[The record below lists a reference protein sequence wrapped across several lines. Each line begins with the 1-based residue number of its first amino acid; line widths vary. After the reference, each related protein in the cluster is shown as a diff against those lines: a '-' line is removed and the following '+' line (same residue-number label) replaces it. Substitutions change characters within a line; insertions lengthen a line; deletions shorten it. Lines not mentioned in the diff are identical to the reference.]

1 MNQLTKYHLELN
13 LARLNSLLNTIDP
26 DKYPAIFMHT
36 KSLRDKAKEDLNS
49 KSYPPILSRFKKE
62 EEYAIY

>member
-49 KSYPPILSRFKKE
+49 KSYPPILSKFKKE
-62 EEYAIY
+62 DEYVIY

>member
-13 LARLNSLLNTIDP
+13 LIRLNSLLNTIDAN
-26 DKYPAIFMHT
+26 KYPAIFMHT
-36 KSLRDKAKEDLNS
+36 KSLRDRAKGDLNS
-49 KSYPPILSRFKKE
+49 KSYPPIFSKFKKE